1 MERIKAMILKECLE
15 KIVDDKQPVLLK
27 DYRQEWEAG
36 DLLTTLSVPMLKRQ
50 VHMLSGVY
58 IAVVTE
64 TGLMGEVLYRM
75 RAKA

>member
-1 MERIKAMILKECLE
+1 MILKECLE

-58 IAVVTE
+58 IAIVTE
-64 TGLMGEVLYRM
+64 SGLMGEVLYRM

>member
-1 MERIKAMILKECLE
+1 MERMKAMILKECLE

-58 IAVVTE
+58 IAIVTE
-64 TGLMGEVLYRM
+64 SGLMGEVLYRM

>member
-1 MERIKAMILKECLE
+1 MERTKAMILKECLE
-15 KIVDDKQPVLLK
+15 KIVEDKQPVVLK

-58 IAVVTE
+58 IAAVTE
-64 TGLMGEVLYRM
+64 SGLMGEVLFRL

>member
-1 MERIKAMILKECLE
+1 MKAMILKECLE

-58 IAVVTE
+58 IAIVTE
-64 TGLMGEVLYRM
+64 SGLMGEVLYRM

>member
-1 MERIKAMILKECLE
+1 MERTKAMILKECLE
-15 KIVDDKQPVLLK
+15 KIVEDKQPVILK

-36 DLLTTLSVPMLKRQ
+36 DLLITLSVPMLKRQ

-58 IAVVTE
+58 IAAVTE
-64 TGLMGEVLYRM
+64 SGLMGEVLFRL

>member
-27 DYRQEWEAG
+27 DHRREWEAR
-36 DLLTTLSVPMLKRQ
+36 DLLSDLSVPMLKRQ

-64 TGLMGEVLYRM
+64 SGLMGEVLYRM